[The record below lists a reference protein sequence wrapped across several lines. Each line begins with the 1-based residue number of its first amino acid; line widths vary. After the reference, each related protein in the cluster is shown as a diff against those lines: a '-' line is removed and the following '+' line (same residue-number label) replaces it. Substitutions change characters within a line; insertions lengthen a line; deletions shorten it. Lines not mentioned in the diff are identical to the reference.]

1 MIKKNKTRKISQND
15 KDLICG
21 TNVILYKSFQKQHTY
36 KELLDFNN
44 STNKYYE
51 KFNSYLKEPTP
62 KPCDNFYQY
71 VNAYW
76 NKHHQM
82 TLNTYN
88 TFDKIQEKVYDEIF
102 EIYKE
107 LVETSSTS
115 KEIVNMKEFYDSA
128 NALMTPESSMNN
140 INNYI
145 DNIVALTNDPL
156 KNNLWRILAM
166 TCKNKIVSSSGSPLF
181 FDIKPDEKNT
191 NTYSIYFEPI
201 KHVFPIDFFLDVN
214 NHELDSSVSAYVNYL
229 DTLIKTIF
237 GDNNKLGLNGKDYME
252 VLREITLCFYE
263 HEGDTNDNTLTYY
276 KLNTKTTATYTF
288 NYAEFLKEIGF
299 NTIPTTC
306 ITINLNY
313 FKNITALML
322 KKWNTVKWR
331 NYWILIYVEQIARFT
346 NKWHESG
353 EVLFSKFIRGNISEY
368 ADKVRPVKLMLIPFN
383 NLLSRS
389 YVAKYKNDYSINY
402 IKFLI
407 NDLKILLYKNIK
419 KNKWMDAK
427 TINYALLKIQNIKVI
442 VGESSYV
449 IDDPDI
455 NFINNDIW
463 GNLIRILD
471 WKINELINLINKPVT
486 LLPTIDWT
494 QRPFVFIESQAFIVN
509 ARYNRST
516 NSIYVPLAF
525 IQKPFIDLEESGI
538 AYNISNM
545 GYILAHELLHSLDVT
560 GSKYDLN
567 GNLKDWWS
575 NNDKKHFLKIQENI
589 KEQYILASKKD
600 KNEINITDISISEN
614 FADVNSIY
622 LCVEY
627 LKDYQAKFDVPL
639 KLAKLILEDF
649 YIFYANNMK
658 EQILNKYVS
667 YRILYNP
674 HALNTYRVNIPLS
687 RLDTFQAMYDVKK
700 GDGMYWNNKYPFF

>member
-21 TNVILYKSFQKQHTY
+21 TNVILYKSFQKQYTY
-36 KELLDFNN
+36 KELLNFNN

-51 KFNSYLKEPTP
+51 GFNSYLKEPTP

-76 NKHHQM
+76 NKHNKI

-128 NALMTPESSMNN
+128 NALMTPESSMIN

-145 DNIVALTNDPL
+145 DHIVELINDPL

-201 KHVFPIDFFLDVN
+201 KHLFPIDFFLDVN
-214 NHELDSSVSAYVNYL
+214 NPELNSSVSAYVNYL
-229 DTLIKTIF
+229 DTLIKNIF
-237 GDNNKLGLNGKDYME
+237 GDNNKLGLNGKDYIE
-252 VLREITLCFYE
+252 VLREIALCFYE
-263 HEGDTNDNTLTYY
+263 NEGDTNDNTLTYY
-276 KLNTKTTATYTF
+276 KLNTKTTNTYTF
-288 NYAEFLKEIGF
+288 NYTEFLKEIGF
-299 NTIPTTC
+299 RTIPTTC

-313 FKNITALML
+313 FKNITSLML
-322 KKWNTVKWR
+322 KKWNTDKWR
-331 NYWILIYVEQIARFT
+331 NYWILIYVEQVARFT
-346 NKWHESG
+346 NKWHTSG
-353 EVLFSKFIRGNISEY
+353 ELLFSKFIRGNISEY
-368 ADKVRPVKLMLIPFN
+368 ADKVRAVKLLLIPFN

-407 NDLKILLYKNIK
+407 NDLKIVLYKNIK
-419 KNKWMDAK
+419 KNKWMDPK

-455 NFINNDIW
+455 NFISTDIW
-463 GNLIRILD
+463 GNLIRIMD

-575 NNDKKHFLKIQENI
+575 NNDKKHFLKIQENL

-600 KNEINITDISISEN
+600 KTEVNLTDISISEN

-627 LKDYQAKFDVPL
+627 LKDYQVKFEVPL

-658 EQILNKYVS
+658 EKILNKHVS

-674 HALNTYRVNIPLS
+674 HALNQYRVNIPLS